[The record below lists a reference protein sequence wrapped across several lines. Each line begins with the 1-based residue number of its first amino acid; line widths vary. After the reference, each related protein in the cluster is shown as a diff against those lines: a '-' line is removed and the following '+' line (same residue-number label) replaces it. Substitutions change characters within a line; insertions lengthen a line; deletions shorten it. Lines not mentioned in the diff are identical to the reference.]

1 VSVRIGPYI
10 CGEYYFGGIPVWMRD
25 SGAACFRCD
34 DPIWEREMQ
43 RWVGHVVERISP
55 QLASRG
61 GNVVMLQIENEFGG
75 PAGSKGGEFLPGS
88 DADKYL
94 EWAVDMARGL
104 TTDVPWLLCHDV
116 DQCTAVNHGG
126 SQPYNQ
132 SKYQFKALCAGEEI
146 AMRNSPQGLETR
158 IIL

>member
-1 VSVRIGPYI
+1 
-10 CGEYYFGGIPVWMRD
+10 
-25 SGAACFRCD
+25 
-34 DPIWEREMQ
+34 MQ
-43 RWVGHVVERISP
+43 RWVGNVVERISP

-75 PAGSKGGEFLPGS
+75 PAGSKGGDFLPGS

-132 SKYQFKALCAGEEI
+132 SKYHFKALCAGEVI
-146 AMRNSPQGLETR
+146 AMQNSPQGLETR